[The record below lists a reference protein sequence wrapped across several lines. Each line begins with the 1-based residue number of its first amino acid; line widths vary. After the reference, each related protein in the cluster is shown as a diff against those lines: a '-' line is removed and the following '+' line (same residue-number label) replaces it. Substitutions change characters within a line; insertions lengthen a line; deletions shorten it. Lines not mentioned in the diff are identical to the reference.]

1 MNYEE
6 RRPGEIPTLETRAE
20 AEQSVDKRKRYQQIL
35 DIMREYASFGQPALT
50 AKEISIR
57 MFKRGYIPDADRNHV
72 SPRLTEMMKDGRVE
86 PVGKKYCEYTK
97 KKVTCWSLVEEA
109 VPDA

>member
-1 MNYEE
+1 
-6 RRPGEIPTLETRAE
+6 
-20 AEQSVDKRKRYQQIL
+20 
-35 DIMREYASFGQPALT
+35 
-50 AKEISIR
+50 
-57 MFKRGYIPDADRNHV
+57 
-72 SPRLTEMMKDGRVE
+72 VE

>member
-1 MNYEE
+1 MSDFEP
-6 RRPGEIPTLETRAE
+6 RRPGEIPMLETRAE
-20 AEQSVDKRKRYQQIL
+20 AEATVDKRKRYEQIL
-35 DIMREYASFGQPALT
+35 EVMSEYQPLT
-50 AKEISIR
+50 AKEIAVR
-57 MFKRGYIPDADRNHV
+57 MFIRGYIPDKDRNHV
-72 SPRLTEMMKDGRVE
+72 SPRLTEMMHDGKVE

>member
-20 AEQSVDKRKRYQQIL
+20 AEQAVDKRKRYEQIL
-35 DIMREYASFGQPALT
+35 EVMSEYQPLT
-50 AKEISIR
+50 AKEIAVRMYIR
-57 MFKRGYIPDADRNHV
+57 KYIPDKDRNHV

>member
-1 MNYEE
+1 MENFEP

-20 AEQSVDKRKRYQQIL
+20 AEQAVNKMKRYEQIIEVL
-35 DIMREYASFGQPALT
+35 REYGRLT
-50 AKEISIR
+50 AKEIAVRMYIR
-57 MFKRGYIPDADRNHV
+57 EWIPDKDRNHV